1 MYRTQYSQKFYS
13 REINARKNN
22 LFSEEKESFTEIKI
36 NKKMQTTKD
45 SFKLFI
51 NLKNLKNPFK
61 KKDILTPRNQDIIPN
76 LTKIEIIKQN
86 KVPSMKEN
94 RKDIYKLI
102 KKEKLKQKNKI
113 DNYYNSMLIKESQLF
128 RNNLYITQSEHKLFR
143 SNSII
148 NMDNNINNKKSVFSQ
163 NKTQYKNK
171 NRINDIDI
179 KNKIKH
185 KNNEITSST
194 SVEFYK
200 NNLDKK
206 SSYNDNNNI
215 ITNYTRT
222 TFLFPHKKKSKY
234 EPNLFY
240 KTSYKTTKSNLIR
253 SYSCSDFSRIR
264 SEISEVICKE
274 LKTKNDYCTLGRQMM
289 KFNVIFGAQKNI
301 LKKTMNKERYNY
313 DKNYAKLINL
323 KTKIENSYKSYLDNM
338 NKYLAF
344 LHGKI
349 KENILELNKYDKQIQ
364 EIDDD
369 LEIIIVNIV
378 KSQEYLQYLIERRNF
393 LLLIKQKYANP
404 ESYYDELF
412 IRDSKILL
420 VGDAIC
426 NLKVTKLIKNKSVGN
441 FNNNYLEVQEK
452 IKEKGLNINNI
463 KNYSKENID
472 ENQLFQ
478 SVEEFIQLYKNSENK
493 NLEYLRNEEIVG
505 KQLIKMKQ
513 LYEDEKIMNEN
524 NYLNEIEEKEI
535 ELEKL
540 INKNTLLKRTYEHYE
555 KIIIKYSNNSNRNIN
570 YKKKERKIKISS
582 IEMNAL
588 KKYREQFEKYKY
600 DGFLLLNKLIGLLKN
615 LSHIKYDKSEMI
627 SDIFNDHNIK
637 EILKIN
643 LSKFNKEKLSLIY
656 SYIILLISKYE
667 IICKYIINK
676 NDIYLLNNKNK
687 NFIKDKAMELIL
699 IKKKKN
705 SEDLK
710 RIIKDKKIDDIK
722 KIIDKSNK
730 ISAYIPNK
738 VCPENNV
745 KRYKAMKDIEK
756 KIMIDNKHN
765 FLQYEFNSLV
775 HFQDSI

>member
-1 MYRTQYSQKFYS
+1 M
-13 REINARKNN
+13 
-22 LFSEEKESFTEIKI
+22 
-36 NKKMQTTKD
+36 
-45 SFKLFI
+45 
-51 NLKNLKNPFK
+51 
-61 KKDILTPRNQDIIPN
+61 
-76 LTKIEIIKQN
+76 
-86 KVPSMKEN
+86 
-94 RKDIYKLI
+94 
-102 KKEKLKQKNKI
+102 
-113 DNYYNSMLIKESQLF
+113 
-128 RNNLYITQSEHKLFR
+128 
-143 SNSII
+143 
-148 NMDNNINNKKSVFSQ
+148 
-163 NKTQYKNK
+163 
-171 NRINDIDI
+171 
-179 KNKIKH
+179 
-185 KNNEITSST
+185 
-194 SVEFYK
+194 
-200 NNLDKK
+200 
-206 SSYNDNNNI
+206 
-215 ITNYTRT
+215 
-222 TFLFPHKKKSKY
+222 
-234 EPNLFY
+234 
-240 KTSYKTTKSNLIR
+240 IR

-323 KTKIENSYKSYLDNM
+323 KTKNYAKLINLKTKIENSYKSYLDNM

-349 KENILELNKYDKQIQ
+349 KENILELNKYDKQIK

-393 LLLIKQKYANP
+393 LLLIKQKFANP

-505 KQLIKMKQ
+505 KQLIKMK
-513 LYEDEKIMNEN
+513 
-524 NYLNEIEEKEI
+524 
-535 ELEKL
+535 
-540 INKNTLLKRTYEHYE
+540 KRTYEHYE
-555 KIIIKYSNNSNRNIN
+555 KIILKYSNNSNRNIN

-627 SDIFNDHNIK
+627 SDIFNDHSIK